1 MTVMRSFFLFCS
13 QNKWMREHATRYGF
27 VRRAVSRFMPGETV
41 SDALTS
47 AISLQGQS
55 IGSVF
60 TLLGENVSDP
70 AEAERVTAHYV
81 DVLRRIR
88 ETGLLTEVS
97 IKLTQLGL
105 DLSPELCYANVKKII
120 EQAGAGSVVWI
131 DMEASN
137 YVDATLELYRR
148 ARQAYPNVGICLQ
161 AYLYRTA
168 KDIANLLPLGPAIRL
183 VKGAYQEPATVAYPR
198 KKDVDENYFALAK
211 QMLSDDARAVGLRA
225 AFATHDRKLIQ
236 RIIDDA
242 ELKKLGKDS
251 FEFQMLYGIQREE
264 QLRLAREGWKSIVL
278 IAYGSF
284 WFPWYMRRLA
294 ERPAN
299 ILFVLRNLFAA

>member
-1 MTVMRSFFLFCS
+1 MAVMRSFFLFCS
-13 QNKWMREHATRYGF
+13 QNKWMRDHATRYGF

-47 AISLQGQS
+47 AVSLQGQS
-55 IGSVF
+55 LGTVF

-88 ETGLLTEVS
+88 EAGLRTEVS
-97 IKLTQLGL
+97 VKLTQLGL
-105 DLSPELCYANVKKII
+105 DLNPELCYANVKQII

-183 VKGAYQEPATVAYPR
+183 VKGAYQEPAAVAYPR

-236 RIIDDA
+236 RIIDEV